1 MITVAL
7 ATLAATQCFAQ
18 KSYTQYSV
26 TDSVRVSTKWS
37 TAKDVDG
44 VKKPALLI
52 GIDNQNSHAV
62 TASMELLFYYEGML
76 RESGQI
82 DPTCVKSGNR
92 VYGKLNGI
100 YFIPEAF
107 TPEQLKREEFSL
119 QIESITIEEMTNC
132 D

>member
-1 MITVAL
+1 MSLTIM
-7 ATLAATQCFAQ
+7 ATIQCFAQ

-37 TAKDVDG
+37 TAKDADG

-52 GIDNQNSHAV
+52 GIDNQNTHAI
-62 TASMELLFYYEGML
+62 TASMELLFYYEGIL

-82 DPTCVKSGNR
+82 DPTCVKPGNR

-100 YFIPEAF
+100 YFVPEAF
-107 TPEQLKREEFSL
+107 TPEQLKNASFSL
-119 QIESITIEEMTNC
+119 QIESIAIEEIEQC
-132 D
+132 E